1 MGNYNINQIKA
12 LQTSQHLLQSTD
24 VANIS
29 LQTGKDILQGKV
41 PPPRN
46 LGEAL
51 QLFTN
56 GLVGKP
62 SDPFYYRS
70 QYGLP
75 LYNYLLIKGEQ
86 PPRNGERK
94 RSDLETLSAFRVNYI
109 NPEGSPNPN
118 TFEQLNND
126 LTTNTISF
134 PAIFMDSALITVS
147 KKKNIIKTKVLNRDS
162 TRKEYIN
169 SNDYDINISGVFATD
184 SSNRYPVA
192 DVDALIRACEAPIP
206 LEVISPQLFR
216 FGITSLVVDSFSFP
230 QEMGS
235 YSTQKFSMKC
245 ISHNSEYVDIATEQM
260 NENQKKVATASAIDY
275 AANLRSTVSNQIE
288 DFLLANPFG

>member
-1 MGNYNINQIKA
+1 MGSYNINQIKS
-12 LQTSQHLLQSTD
+12 LQTASSMLQTTD

-29 LQTGKDILQGKV
+29 LQTGKDILQGQT

-51 QLFTN
+51 QLFTD
-56 GLVGKP
+56 GIFGKP
-62 SDPFYYRS
+62 ADPFYYRS
-70 QYGLP
+70 KYGLP
-75 LYNYLLIKGEQ
+75 LYNYLLIKGSE
-86 PPRNGERK
+86 PPRTSDRK
-94 RSDLETLSAFRVNYI
+94 RSELETLSSFRVNYV
-109 NPEGSPNPN
+109 NPVGSPNPN
-118 TFEQLNND
+118 TFEQLSED
-126 LTTNTISF
+126 LTTSTIDF
-134 PAIFMDSALITVS
+134 PAIFMDSALISVS
-147 KKKNIIKTKVLNRDS
+147 KKKNIVSTKVLNRDS

-206 LEVISPQLFR
+206 LEIISPQLFR

-230 QEMGS
+230 QEAGS

-260 NENQKKVATASAIDY
+260 NENQKKVATATGIDY
-275 AANLRSTVSNQIE
+275 VANLRSTVSNQIE